1 VSLVAVII
9 SAGFDLT
16 ASISTRG
23 DGEAVS
29 PGLADIGAPSS
40 AGTGPDGGGIEC
52 TGVTAANVADA
63 AALCAGPQNGRTYQH
78 LR

>member
-1 VSLVAVII
+1 MSLVAVII

-23 DGEAVS
+23 EGEAVS
-29 PGLADIGAPSS
+29 PGTADIGAPSS
-40 AGTGPDGGGIEC
+40 AGTGPDGAGIEC
-52 TGVTAANVADA
+52 AGVTPANVADA
-63 AALCAGPQNGRTYQH
+63 AAVCAGRRNGRMYQH